1 MKLKQLIEAE
11 SALHKLMNTPLPAA
25 VAFRLKR
32 VVRVVQPE
40 LQAYEEQRLKLVY
53 ELGEKDEKGQTIVT
67 PENLPA
73 FTEQIEALF
82 NEEVELNYKPL
93 PIKDLGDTAVTTADL
108 LLLDWLFVDEE

>member
-1 MKLKQLIEAE
+1 MKLKQLVEAE

-40 LQAYEEQRLKLVY
+40 LQAYEEQRLKLVH
-53 ELGEKDEKGQTIVT
+53 EFGEKGEDGRTIVT
-67 PENLPA
+67 PANMPA

-82 NEEVELNYKPL
+82 NVDIEVNFKPL
-93 PIKDLGDTAVTTADL
+93 PIADLGDTAVTAADL
-108 LLLDWLFVDEE
+108 LALDWLFVDEE